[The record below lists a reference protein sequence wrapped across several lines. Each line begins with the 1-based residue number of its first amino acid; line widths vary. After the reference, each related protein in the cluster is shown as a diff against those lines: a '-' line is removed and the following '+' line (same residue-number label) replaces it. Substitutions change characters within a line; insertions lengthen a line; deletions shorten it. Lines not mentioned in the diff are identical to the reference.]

1 MALSTSGNLPSVA
14 GADGLA
20 GEIANAVQ
28 VYSGGFLG
36 IRGPDHA
43 TTQGYLVPYNDEAG
57 VMFAGG
63 AAETTTLGDT
73 TASPPPETRTN
84 VGEKVLVRA
93 TVTGVASRGDIL
105 KPVYATDD
113 NTLTLTR
120 PTTGEVIGIVTDWYT
135 STTCDVLIFGIGA
148 RAAAATTTE
157 LMFLG
162 SISTIIA
169 SAIDL
174 RTAIPLSF
182 HGEIV
187 EVFAM
192 VDVAVAGSSGTGLL
206 TLKINTT
213 TVSGGVVTVSTAAGG
228 TVGTKLAGTA
238 VTADNVFHAGDTLD
252 VEIGT
257 VTAMTAGRIDLFAR
271 VQRRPGA

>member
-1 MALSTSGNLPSVA
+1 MALSSSGNLPSVA

-20 GEIANAVQ
+20 GEIGNAVQ
-28 VYSGGFLG
+28 VYSGGFVG

-43 TTQGYLVPYNDEAG
+43 TPGYLVPYNDEAG
-57 VMFAGG
+57 IMFAGG

-93 TVTGVASRGDIL
+93 TVTGVTSRGDIL

-120 PTTGEVIGIVTDWYT
+120 PTTGEVIGIVTDWHT
-135 STTCDVLIFGIGA
+135 STTCDVLVFAIDA
-148 RAAAATTTE
+148 RAAAASTTD

-162 SISTIIA
+162 TIHFGSTADGDI
-169 SAIDL
+169 
-174 RTAIPLSF
+174 RTGIVAPY

-187 EVFAM
+187 EVFGM
-192 VDVAVAGSSGTGLL
+192 VSVALVGSGG
-206 TLKINTT
+206 T
-213 TVSGGVVTVSTAAGG
+213 TVLGLEVDTANVIGGALTMSTAVGG
-228 TVGTKLAGTA
+228 TLGTKLSATA
-238 VTADNVFHAGDTLD
+238 VTSANVIREGSAID
-252 VEIGT
+252 VEASSSGGT
-257 VTAMTAGRIDLFAR
+257 RTSGAIELYAKI
-271 VQRRPGA
+271 QRRPGA